1 MEHPLEQKIPSRN
14 SLCIG
19 HYGRGKTNIPRAQ
32 LRSYKERPRHLC
44 KVTRAFFIGALRRSL
59 RVYFSTLRMGSRAIP
74 RQSRLHPPHRA
85 YFTLRTEFPSPH
97 IQSILIPQVKP
108 PKTYALTPSDCTH
121 SPHVCNN
128 LYLCPANLGA
138 TYASEVFTKQ
148 RI

>member
-1 MEHPLEQKIPSRN
+1 MPSRN

-59 RVYFSTLRMGSRAIP
+59 LVHFWALGMGPKAMP
-74 RQSRLHPPHRA
+74 RQSPFSPPHRA
-85 YFTLRTEFPSPH
+85 YFFLRTEFPSPH
-97 IQSILIPQVKP
+97 TQSTLIPQAKP
-108 PKTYALTPSDCTH
+108 PKTYALTPPYCTH

>member
-1 MEHPLEQKIPSRN
+1 MPSRN

-59 RVYFSTLRMGSRAIP
+59 LVYFWALGMGSKAMP
-74 RQSRLHPPHRA
+74 RQSPFSPPHRA
-85 YFTLRTEFPSPH
+85 YFTLRTESPSPH
-97 IQSILIPQVKP
+97 TQSSLIPQAKP
-108 PKTYALTPSDCTH
+108 PKIYALTPPDCTH
-121 SPHVCNN
+121 SSHVCNN

-148 RI
+148 RN